1 MANKNIPQIRFKG
14 FEGEWEEKIFEDIC
28 TFGNGYTPS
37 KAIDAYWEKGTL
49 PWFRL
54 EDIRENGRILKDS
67 IQHITPQAVKGKLF
81 PANSIIMSTTATI
94 GEHALLIADSLANQQ
109 FTFFIK
115 NVNRYNYND
124 LFFFYKCFSIGDW
137 CKKNSN
143 AGGLLAVNMPE
154 LKKLII
160 SFPNSISEQTRI
172 ASLFTSLDKQISC
185 SEAKLDKLRAIKKT
199 LLKKM
204 FASTGEKT
212 PQIRFKGFDGEWEEK
227 SFAEIFDV
235 YANIALSRSQL
246 DKNGGKV
253 QSIHYG
259 DILIKYGSILNAEIN
274 TIPYINQDVDLK
286 FSLQN
291 KVNNGDIIIA
301 DAAEDSTVGKCVEV
315 ENIGDKIILSGL
327 HTIPC
332 RPKIK
337 FGNGFMGHYMN
348 SSAYHSTLLQI
359 MQGTKVSSISKKAIS
374 KTNLKYAKS
383 LAEQSK
389 IASLFTSLDK
399 QIRVQEAKTEKLK
412 AIKKTLLKKMFV

>member
-160 SFPNSISEQTRI
+160 SFPNSIFEQTRI

-185 SEAKLDKLRAIKKT
+185 SEAKLDKLRTIKKT

-204 FASTGEKT
+204 FAASGENI
-212 PQIRFKGFDGEWEEK
+212 PQIRFKGFEGAWGNSLIESVCEISTGK
-227 SFAEIFDV
+227 S
-235 YANIALSRSQL
+235 NTQ
-246 DKNGGKV
+246 DKNDEGIYPFYVRSSIIERSDKYLYDEVAVLTAGDGVGTGK
-253 QSIHYG
+253 IYHYVNG
-259 DILIKYGSILNAEIN
+259 KYNLHQRCYRMFNFKHIDSKFFFYVFSTKFYKRVMAM
-274 TIPYINQDVDLK
+274 TAKSSVDSVRYDMIAKMNIQLP
-286 FSLQN
+286 QN
-291 KVNNGDIIIA
+291 KN
-301 DAAEDSTVGKCVEV
+301 
-315 ENIGDKIILSGL
+315 
-327 HTIPC
+327 
-332 RPKIK
+332 
-337 FGNGFMGHYMN
+337 
-348 SSAYHSTLLQI
+348 
-359 MQGTKVSSISKKAIS
+359 
-374 KTNLKYAKS
+374 
-383 LAEQSK
+383 EQTK
-389 IASLFTSLDK
+389 IANLLTSVDK
-399 QIRVQEAKTEKLK
+399 QISLQEQKIEKLK
-412 AIKKTLLKKMFV
+412 AVKKTLLKKMFV

>member
-14 FEGEWEEKIFEDIC
+14 FDGEWEEQELCDTSVCSIDTGCPFDSKDFDENGKYLVITNGNIQDDT
-28 TFGNGYTPS
+28 TFVNSNDCNRITIDEKSSYHLKKGEILITMDGTVGRSAIVNDYGMVLAQRVGRLKPIINGYFLYYLLNTGNFS
-37 KAIDAYWEKGTL
+37 KTMIAIGHGGT
-49 PWFRL
+49 
-54 EDIRENGRILKDS
+54 IK
-67 IQHITPQAVKGKLF
+67 HISLDEIGSYKLRV
-81 PANSIIMSTTATI
+81 AKS
-94 GEHALLIADSLANQQ
+94 D
-109 FTFFIK
+109 K
-115 NVNRYNYND
+115 
-124 LFFFYKCFSIGDW
+124 
-137 CKKNSN
+137 
-143 AGGLLAVNMPE
+143 
-154 LKKLII
+154 
-160 SFPNSISEQTRI
+160 EQTRI

-185 SEAKLDKLRAIKKT
+185 SEAKMEKLRTVKKT

-204 FASTGEKT
+204 FASQGEKT
-212 PQIRFKGFDGEWEEK
+212 PQIRFKGFEGEWEEK